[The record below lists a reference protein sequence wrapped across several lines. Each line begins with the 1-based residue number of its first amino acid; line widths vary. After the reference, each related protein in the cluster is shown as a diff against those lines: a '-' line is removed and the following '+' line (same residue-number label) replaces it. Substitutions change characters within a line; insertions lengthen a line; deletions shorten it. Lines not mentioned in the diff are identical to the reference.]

1 MVLVSV
7 SKFLIN
13 KFASL
18 EAVVVYTAALF
29 FQKIITLFI
38 HQFFNAIFRSFRQSY
53 LISYYCLFVDI
64 IFNKCLFLFLFY

>member
-13 KFASL
+13 KFAL
-18 EAVVVYTAALF
+18 LGAVVVYTTALF

-38 HQFFNAIFRSFRQSY
+38 HQFFNAIFSTY
-53 LISYYCLFVDI
+53 
-64 IFNKCLFLFLFY
+64 